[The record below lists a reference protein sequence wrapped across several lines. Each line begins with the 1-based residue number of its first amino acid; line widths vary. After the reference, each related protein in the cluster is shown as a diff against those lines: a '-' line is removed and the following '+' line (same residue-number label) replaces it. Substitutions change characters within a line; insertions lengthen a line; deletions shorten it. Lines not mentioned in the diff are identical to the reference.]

1 MADNDTTT
9 QVEEQTPAQEKEM
22 TQTPAPKEE
31 TKEETLSKA
40 EVTRMLKKQAAE
52 LTARYKP
59 FEEKAKKF
67 EEAELAKKTD
77 EEKAAKR
84 LKDLED
90 KIAEKDKSLKD
101 RELKDLIREKI
112 EKAIADGLME
122 LPKGKTVS
130 SLVARSKAIDEAE
143 VDSDIEDLIGFFPVS
158 VKVETKEAQ
167 KGLGTQTKTGD
178 QPGKISNK
186 DRLAEVNGKLR
197 DTSIKLSARDKDA
210 LVVES
215 IRLSRLIQKGEL

>member
-9 QVEEQTPAQEKEM
+9 KVDGQTPAQIEE
-22 TQTPAPKEE
+22 TAQTPAPSEEKKEE
-31 TKEETLSKA
+31 TISKA

-52 LTARYKP
+52 LTAKYKP

-90 KIAEKDKSLKD
+90 KIAEKETALKD
-101 RELKDLIREKI
+101 RALKDLIREKI
-112 EKAIADGLME
+112 EKAIADGLMT

-130 SLVARSKAIDEAE
+130 SLVARSKASDEADI
-143 VDSDIEDLIGFFPVS
+143 DSDIEDLIGFFPPVEPS
-158 VKVETKEAQ
+158 KV
-167 KGLGTQTKTGD
+167 LGTTTKTGETTK
-178 QPGKISNK
+178 PKGIAEIIKEKNAMLK
-186 DRLAEVNGKLR
+186 DP
-197 DTSIKLSARDKDA
+197 T
-210 LVVES
+210 
-215 IRLSRLIQKGEL
+215 LSRNQKEIIAKEVLSLQNREMFERLGVK